1 MRNVKMKRLGGGGS
15 FAFTLVELL
24 VVIAI
29 IGILIALLLPAVQ
42 AAREAARRMTCTN
55 HLKQFGLA
63 IHNYHDATKGLPC
76 NMQGPQVD
84 MVWGCWSSQMML
96 MPYMEQ
102 QSRYD
107 LIITPDSSGNYMWI
121 DGMHPAV
128 LASSGLISIFACPS
142 DGNAGKASPRGNCVP
157 ISYQPSAGDTVCN
170 LREWDDDVGK
180 CTNNRGFF
188 GGKLN
193 FRSFG
198 SIPDGLSNTVAM
210 SEAVVG
216 SIVED
221 NQVKGGIAIETSLI
235 PAVVKA
241 LMHPSNR
248 SIFTSAATVYPRGYC
263 FADGRTS
270 HNLIQTILPPNS
282 PSSTTTGAS
291 MTEPGF
297 RSTSSFH
304 TGGVN
309 VLLGDGSV
317 HFISDTVSTG
327 DLNWDVKNPTTDQ
340 IAKGYT
346 SSGFE
351 PTGYSPF
358 GVWGGLGSI
367 RGGES
372 VSLP

>member
-1 MRNVKMKRLGGGGS
+1 MKDVKMKRMRGEGNI
-15 FAFTLVELL
+15 AFTLVELL

-42 AAREAARRMTCTN
+42 AAREAARRMQCTN

-76 NMQGPQVD
+76 NMQGPLVN
-84 MVWGCWSSQMML
+84 MVWGCWSAQLML

-102 QSRYD
+102 QSRYE
-107 LIITPDSSGNYMWI
+107 LVITPDANGDYIWV
-121 DGMHPAV
+121 DGGSTV
-128 LASSGLISIFACPS
+128 QASLGLISIFACPS
-142 DGNAGKASPRGNCVP
+142 DGGAGKPAPRGNCVP
-157 ISYQPSAGDTVCN
+157 ISYQPSAGDTICN

-198 SIPDGLSNTVAM
+198 SIPDGLSNTIAM

-221 NQVKGGIAIETSLI
+221 NQVKGGIAISDSLI
-235 PAVVKA
+235 PAVIKGLV
-241 LMHPSNR
+241 HPSNR
-248 SIFTSAATVYPRGYC
+248 SIFSATPTVYTRGYC
-263 FADGRTS
+263 FAEGRTS

-282 PSSTTTGAS
+282 PSSTLTGAS

-297 RSTSSFH
+297 RSASSFH

-317 HFISDTVSTG
+317 HFMSDTVSTG
-327 DLNWDVKNPTTDQ
+327 DLNWDVKNPTAAQ
-340 IAKGYT
+340 IAAGYT
-346 SSGFE
+346 SNGFE
-351 PTGYSPF
+351 PTGHSPF
-358 GVWGGLGSI
+358 GIWGGLGSI